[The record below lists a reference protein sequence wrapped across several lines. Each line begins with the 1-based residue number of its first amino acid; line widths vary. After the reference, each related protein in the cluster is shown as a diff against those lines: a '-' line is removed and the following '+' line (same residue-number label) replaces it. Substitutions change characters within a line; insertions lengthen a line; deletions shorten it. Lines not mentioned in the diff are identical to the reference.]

1 METGSNRSGGVIF
14 LPMAGALA
22 ATDWRAPFWL
32 YAAAILIVPSAYLT
46 LHDTVRARGSSTE
59 LAAITGLRR
68 KGGFGIYAITLVAT
82 LVFYMAAPLPFL
94 LERFDAG
101 PALTG
106 TVIAVSTLSSMAG
119 ALAVPAV
126 RGRMNQAMIIAVVQ
140 GGGPA
145 EVDAAVEAAH
155 AAFEDDWRWR
165 TAADRAA
172 LLLRGADLLE
182 AHAGNGHTSSP

>member
-1 METGSNRSGGVIF
+1 
-14 LPMAGALA
+14 
-22 ATDWRAPFWL
+22 
-32 YAAAILIVPSAYLT
+32 
-46 LHDTVRARGSSTE
+46 
-59 LAAITGLRR
+59 
-68 KGGFGIYAITLVAT
+68 
-82 LVFYMAAPLPFL
+82 MAAPLPFL

-182 AHAGNGHTSSP
+182 AHAGNGHIVAVDKMDSSLGEGGDVLVPAWLSDVSSIDAGKTTTGGCPAPIASQT